1 MRVASTGLGQT
12 ELVADIITMKPEGK
26 LMGLFQEA
34 TSPAEWHLETYL
46 DPEDVWPVVVGFL
59 KPSVIWVIILSF
71 VLFWRKGPEPEKL

>member
-12 ELVADIITMKPEGK
+12 ELIADVTSMKPNGN
-26 LMGLFQEA
+26 LMGLYCEA

-46 DPEDVWPVVVGFL
+46 DPEDVWPVVLGFL

>member
-12 ELVADIITMKPEGK
+12 ALVADVVTMKPEGE

-46 DPEDVWPVVVGFL
+46 DPEDVWPVVIGFL
-59 KPSVIWVIILSF
+59 KPSVIWVIITSHLF
-71 VLFWRKGPEPEKL
+71 FWRKGKEPEKL